1 MDKVILIVEDEPRM
15 RRLIGDYFKR
25 EGFHI
30 IEAEDGLEALRI
42 FDEKIVS
49 LIILDIMM
57 PKLNGFEVCK
67 AIRKTSEA
75 PIIILTAKSEENDKL
90 LGFELGADDYI
101 TKPFS
106 PKILVAKTKALLKR
120 IEGSSESQQGKISI
134 EGITIDELSHR
145 VIVDGQE
152 INLSPKE
159 FDLLLCLIK
168 NKGMVLSR
176 DKLLDNVWG
185 IDYYGDARTVDTSIK
200 RLREKLNNKSD
211 LITTVRGS
219 GYRLEV
225 KKWTGKVLLSNYFLL
240 LQQYL

>member
-1 MDKVILIVEDEPRM
+1 MDKVILIVEDEYRM
-15 RRLIGDYFKR
+15 RRLIGDYFRR
-25 EGFHI
+25 EGFKI

-42 FDEKIVS
+42 FDEKLVS
-49 LIILDIMM
+49 LVILDIMM

-67 AIRKTSEA
+67 AIREISEA
-75 PIIILTAKSEENDKL
+75 PIIILTAKAEESDKL

-106 PKILVAKTKALLKR
+106 PKILVAKTKAILKR
-120 IEGSSESQQGKISI
+120 IESNSESQEGIISI
-134 EGITIDELSHR
+134 EGIIINELSHS
-145 VIVDGQE
+145 VMAEDKE

-168 NKGMVLSR
+168 NKGIVLSR

-200 RLREKLNNKSD
+200 RLREKLNERAD
-211 LITTVRGS
+211 LITTVRGA
-219 GYRLEV
+219 GYKFEV
-225 KKWTGKVLLSNYFLL
+225 RK
-240 LQQYL
+240 

>member
-1 MDKVILIVEDEPRM
+1 MDKVILIVEDEYRM
-15 RRLIGDYFKR
+15 RRLIGDYFRR
-25 EGFHI
+25 EGFKI

-42 FDEKIVS
+42 FDEKMVS
-49 LIILDIMM
+49 LVILDIMM

-67 AIRKTSEA
+67 AIRKISEA
-75 PIIILTAKSEENDKL
+75 PIIILTAKAEENDKL

-106 PKILVAKTKALLKR
+106 PKILVAKTKAILKR
-120 IEGSSESQQGKISI
+120 IESSSESQEGIISI
-134 EGITIDELSHR
+134 EGVTIDELSHR
-145 VIVDGQE
+145 VMADEKE

-168 NKGMVLSR
+168 NKGIVLSR

-200 RLREKLNNKSD
+200 RLREKLNERAD
-211 LITTVRGS
+211 LITTVRGA
-219 GYRLEV
+219 GYKFEV
-225 KKWTGKVLLSNYFLL
+225 KK
-240 LQQYL
+240 